1 MFKIEI
7 EEENYIECPNCKNE
21 ILPSELIEFGQV
33 DENKTLFGES
43 QTIICE
49 ECKQKLSVEITTFAS
64 AEIKLIEKV
73 EE

>member
-21 ILPSELIEFGQV
+21 ILPSELIDFGQV
-33 DENKTLFGES
+33 DENKTLFGEP
-43 QTIICE
+43 QTINCE

-64 AEIKLIEKV
+64 AEIKLISKV

>member
-7 EEENYIECPNCKNE
+7 EEENYLECPNCKNE

-43 QTIICE
+43 QIINCE

>member
-7 EEENYIECPNCKNE
+7 EEENHIECPNCKNE

-43 QTIICE
+43 QIINCE